1 MKTLAKL
8 AVGSSLLLAGMAAQ
22 SQEAPPVLPTEIYTC
37 NFVGTSDM
45 SDMMDA
51 MDDFNAWADRANI
64 TDLTIYLLTANYYS
78 EDLDYDL
85 VGLNIWPNGA
95 AWGSG
100 SDKIGADPD
109 ALAPFEGVVDCQ
121 GHALYA
127 LVGVKP
133 PVVEVADG
141 GLFEFSNCT
150 LEGNRSGDEGVAAVT
165 AASEIFA
172 QWNLNDAHAA
182 LFNIAGLPPDT
193 SYDFKWLTYYPSYS
207 AYGSLFDHIV
217 GGNEISTLNNLL
229 NPVMACD
236 SSRMSSTS
244 VVREAAE

>member
-1 MKTLAKL
+1 MKKL
-8 AVGSSLLLAGMAAQ
+8 AGLAFGSILFAAGHSVQAQ
-22 SQEAPPVLPTEIYTC
+22 EEVPVLPTEIYTC

-45 SDMMDA
+45 GDMMDA
-51 MDDFNAWADRANI
+51 MDDFNAWADANGI
-64 TDLTIYLLTANYYS
+64 TDLTIYLLTPNYYS
-78 EDLDYDL
+78 DEVDYDL
-85 VGLNIWPNGA
+85 VGLNVWPDGA
-95 AWGSG
+95 AFGTG
-100 SDKIGADPD
+100 SDQIGADPD

-133 PVVEVADG
+133 PTVDVADG

-150 LEGNRSGDEGVAAVT
+150 MRGNRNGNEGIGAVAA
-165 AASEIFA
+165 ASQLFS

-182 LFNIAGLPPDT
+182 FFNLAGLPNGT
-193 SYDFKWLTYYPSYS
+193 SYDFKWVTYYPSYK

-217 GGNEISTLNNLL
+217 GENQIDTLNNMI
-229 NPVMACD
+229 NPIMACD
-236 SSRMSSTS
+236 SSRLYSTT